1 MKEIKK
7 DGDAIAISVK
17 EFVYIAKYI
26 AAAAKQGASLNTIL
40 QELREYCHPRRT
52 CLKHQYRL
60 RPYLSP
66 NQGATK

>member
-1 MKEIKK
+1 MTADKK
-7 DGDAIAISVK
+7 DGEVVAVSVK
-17 EFVYIAKYI
+17 ELGYIAKYI

>member
-7 DGDAIAISVK
+7 DGDAIAVSVK

-26 AAAAKQGASLNTIL
+26 AAATKQGASLNAIL
-40 QELREYCHPRRT
+40 QELREYCQSPPHLPET
-52 CLKHQYRL
+52 SISASAL
-60 RPYLSP
+60 PFP